1 MLQKENKQMY
11 FENKIISTT
20 NWLGLWTLFSKE
32 TLRFLKVSY
41 QTVLAPIVTNILFFT
56 IFLIVVERDKLI
68 VGGVQYTEFLVPG
81 LIMMAILQN
90 AFMNT
95 SSSIMI
101 SKIQGNII
109 DILLPPLSSLELTI
123 AIALGGVARGM
134 IVGLASVLVF
144 SFFVDMKIVNIF
156 NVLFFAFSGS
166 LTLSLLGIIGGIWSE
181 KFDHLA
187 GLTNFLITPLT
198 FLSGSFYSIEKLPEI
213 FRTIAMYNPFFYFID
228 GFRKGFIG
236 YSDINILT
244 GIIVCLI
251 LNIILSLFVYKMFE
265 TGYKLRT

>member
-1 MLQKENKQMY
+1 MY

-56 IFLIVVERDKLI
+56 IFLIVVERDKLV

-101 SKIQGNII
+101 SKIQGNIV
-109 DILLPPLSSLELTI
+109 DILMPPMSSIELTI
-123 AIALGGVARGM
+123 AIAFGGVARGI
-134 IVGLASVLVF
+134 IVGLASVIVF
-144 SFFVDMKIVNIF
+144 SFFIDIKIISIF
-156 NVLFFAFSGS
+156 NILFFAFSGS
-166 LTLSLLGIIGGIWSE
+166 LALSLLGVMGGIWSD
-181 KFDHLA
+181 KFDHMA
-187 GLTNFLITPLT
+187 GLTNFIITPLT
-198 FLSGSFYSIEKLPEI
+198 FLSGSLKW
-213 FRTIAMYNPFFYFID
+213 
-228 GFRKGFIG
+228 K
-236 YSDINILT
+236 
-244 GIIVCLI
+244 
-251 LNIILSLFVYKMFE
+251 
-265 TGYKLRT
+265 